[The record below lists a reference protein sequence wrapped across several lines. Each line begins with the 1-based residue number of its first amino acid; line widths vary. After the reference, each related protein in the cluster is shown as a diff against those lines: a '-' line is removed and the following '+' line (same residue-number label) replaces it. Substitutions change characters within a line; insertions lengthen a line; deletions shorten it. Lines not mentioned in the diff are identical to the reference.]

1 MPLWIP
7 IGLFLVWRYYA
18 NAHANTGDFTPERA
32 AVYAMAMKFAKDP
45 SKLQTL
51 ADAFDDAGLHDQA
64 RALRKRSKLPS
75 LPANVQA
82 ARQKAMREALASTDA
97 EHVKKLAAAFE
108 QEGLGAAAAILKD
121 YASGLESAQDIH
133 PVQLTP
139 HNPAA
144 PPPDQQLRPP
154 EAQAPA
160 TQAGQNME
168 APVPLEATPA
178 PVPPMPPV
186 PHGEGFGSGPLVGGE
201 FGIGTVIPS
210 QYPHPMAPDE
220 PPPIPE
226 HEPPLIPR

>member
-154 EAQAPA
+154 EAQAPP
-160 TQAGQNME
+160 TQAGQMTE

-178 PVPPMPPV
+178 PVPPMP
-186 PHGEGFGSGPLVGGE
+186 HGEGFGSEGGPSE
-201 FGIGTVIPS
+201 FGIGTIIPS
-210 QYPHPMAPDE
+210 QYPGPLHPDDPG
-220 PPPIPE
+220 PVPE
-226 HEPPLIPR
+226 HEPPPMPR